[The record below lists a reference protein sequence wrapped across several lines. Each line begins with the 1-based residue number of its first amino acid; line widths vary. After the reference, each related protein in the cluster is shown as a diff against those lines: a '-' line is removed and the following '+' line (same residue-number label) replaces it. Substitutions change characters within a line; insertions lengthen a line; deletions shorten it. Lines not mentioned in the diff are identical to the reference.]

1 MATTRLGSGDEDKV
15 AETRILDNIEEG
27 CLHDLI
33 RRKADNGESRS
44 NVEPASNATL
54 GLPLVLESNQ
64 ETTLSEE
71 VALLRRQMVV
81 ERMQR
86 QEEAVALRADLKE
99 FQLQECAPRAE
110 LKAQVDAL
118 TSSVEDVLAQQR
130 KDGQLSTK
138 LQANTPSGQV
148 DMSKVAL
155 QQEGDSEIMAQVE
168 AQFAL
173 ERAQWQEELFSV
185 QRDLRAVTSEVGIVR
200 TSLNDSVGAVIST
213 LTASLDD
220 GLQGLRLEIE
230 AHRVNVQRSADGQ
243 MCLTSTQFDGRL
255 DDLRNDMA
263 LQREELASS
272 IHLQGCEWA
281 ASANALEEQLQEFQ
295 ENIAD
300 LRLQIA
306 EQGTSQS
313 DGVHEVCRSLE
324 ALESQV
330 MMTTR
335 KLEDVERSARDTDA
349 CWNAALMSCKDE
361 QALLR
366 GKVDAIPTAAT
377 HEELNLEWRSVVE
390 NALSRSIEQSTS
402 TTLFELERERKS
414 MDEKVE
420 GLRLEIDAERAV
432 VAKFQT
438 LGLDLGSRMA
448 PDETVKGCLEQLE
461 MLSSR
466 VDALYELE
474 LALERRCHKMME
486 NIGAEWRASVD
497 ALRNDITREER
508 RGMEPFQNEPG
519 SLTPD
524 TVDNL
529 RSDVNQLRPYVEAF
543 REEFLKNLQ
552 TVKQDVNADW
562 KCTVGELFE
571 RVESVAAVSATELRS
586 TDAAWRASLKA
597 IKDELVG
604 LIDTTKEGLGC
615 LVSGIETKWVSKF
628 NSVSSVALVDEVV
641 GHVKQ
646 GMDEMRLSLELQRK
660 DVDGKIDSHRSLIE
674 ERLNCLKSELD
685 EEWRSCVEAC
695 RDEVLGRI
703 DATDPTNEL
712 RSLRRDLEDCEETLR
727 DVAAS
732 AAQVRTAQAECQA
745 SVTAIRVESSALA
758 VSVAATEIGL
768 ESLRN
773 DVDSET
779 RQADVRWKSG
789 QETHTELCERLNAA
803 TEKLE
808 CLSKDVESDRPQV
821 DKLREDFARNLQS
834 MASVAFVE
842 ECAGLKSSS
851 TEDRLR
857 VFKQDL
863 DFEWG
868 TQLEDL
874 RCEFTERNDAAVK
887 PKQDVEA
894 EREWRTGVEAFVREC
909 VAHEVDAVLRT
920 VVTKTSSTVQQELV
934 RLRDDVEWRSAYNS
948 CKDSLAALT
957 KRVAENTERIGDCES
972 SRALRETDATGGIC
986 EWQRVMDMLQ
996 NDVRQIE
1003 SAVASETRQA
1013 ELRWAD
1019 VKEITDQFVGKLN
1032 STTQQLECLRKDI
1045 EPGRQQMEKLREEIM
1060 RKLQSMASVAFVEEC
1075 AGLKSSSTE
1084 QRLKL
1089 FKHDMDL
1096 EWRPRLEVLRC
1107 EFMGRIDAVAK
1118 QRQDIEAESREWRT
1132 SFEAFVH
1139 DHVAKEVDAVLSTV
1153 VTKTSSMV
1161 QQELGRFRDDVSVE
1175 WRTAYESCK
1184 DSLEALT
1191 RRVAEKH

>member
-1 MATTRLGSGDEDKV
+1 
-15 AETRILDNIEEG
+15 
-27 CLHDLI
+27 
-33 RRKADNGESRS
+33 
-44 NVEPASNATL
+44 
-54 GLPLVLESNQ
+54 
-64 ETTLSEE
+64 
-71 VALLRRQMVV
+71 
-81 ERMQR
+81 
-86 QEEAVALRADLKE
+86 
-99 FQLQECAPRAE
+99 
-110 LKAQVDAL
+110 
-118 TSSVEDVLAQQR
+118 
-130 KDGQLSTK
+130 
-138 LQANTPSGQV
+138 
-148 DMSKVAL
+148 
-155 QQEGDSEIMAQVE
+155 
-168 AQFAL
+168 
-173 ERAQWQEELFSV
+173 
-185 QRDLRAVTSEVGIVR
+185 
-200 TSLNDSVGAVIST
+200 
-213 LTASLDD
+213 
-220 GLQGLRLEIE
+220 
-230 AHRVNVQRSADGQ
+230 
-243 MCLTSTQFDGRL
+243 
-255 DDLRNDMA
+255 
-263 LQREELASS
+263 
-272 IHLQGCEWA
+272 
-281 ASANALEEQLQEFQ
+281 
-295 ENIAD
+295 
-300 LRLQIA
+300 
-306 EQGTSQS
+306 
-313 DGVHEVCRSLE
+313 
-324 ALESQV
+324 
-330 MMTTR
+330 
-335 KLEDVERSARDTDA
+335 
-349 CWNAALMSCKDE
+349 
-361 QALLR
+361 
-366 GKVDAIPTAAT
+366 
-377 HEELNLEWRSVVE
+377 
-390 NALSRSIEQSTS
+390 
-402 TTLFELERERKS
+402 
-414 MDEKVE
+414 
-420 GLRLEIDAERAV
+420 
-432 VAKFQT
+432 
-438 LGLDLGSRMA
+438 
-448 PDETVKGCLEQLE
+448 
-461 MLSSR
+461 
-466 VDALYELE
+466 
-474 LALERRCHKMME
+474 MME

-529 RSDVNQLRPYVEAF
+529 WSDVNQLRPYVEAF

-695 RDEVLGRI
+695 RDELLGRI

-712 RSLRRDLEDCEETLR
+712 
-727 DVAAS
+727 
-732 AAQVRTAQAECQA
+732 AQVRTAQAECQA

-789 QETHTELCERLNAA
+789 QETHDELSERLNAA

-868 TQLEDL
+868 TRLEDL

-1032 STTQQLECLRKDI
+1032 STAQQLECLRKDI
-1045 EPGRQQMEKLREEIM
+1045 EPGRPQMEKLREEIM

-1161 QQELGRFRDDVSVE
+1161 QQELGRFRADVSVE

-1191 RRVAEKH
+1191 RRVAENTESTVARKSALGTGKSELSSRKAEACKEAHAVLSSKVDAARVATSTEQMLARLKQDMDRHAAEWRSDITACRREVASLARIRGKDVAGSVGLEGCQLEEGFRTEHVARSLERVNQECSEIRSMVKDCVEAQHALAVSNAALSDKIAACQSAQEVREGDVPTVKGLTDCSSADADARHLRHVLPSADTMVVLENNIRKLQGRFDILQVQVQDHMEQRGLKREEMRSDLRVELSREIEAHCQEICSIRIAPLADETKRQADMLREIALGVCEEREVRQLAENVLFNLVKGSNPGSDGVMQL